1 MSELWLDAKT
11 LSKITVIYVCVL
23 SLLLMSDS
31 ETLWI
36 VAHKRDNI
44 YKHPKEG
51 KSYNLELA
59 K

>member
-31 ETLWI
+31 L
-36 VAHKRDNI
+36 RP
-44 YKHPKEG
+44 YG
-51 KSYNLELA
+51 L
-59 K
+59 